1 MVAYDWM
8 PENILDYLV
17 KYECTFVEWEGWYS
31 RAAYGPDERRFT
43 PEGLINH
50 HTAGTNDYD
59 PARLLRKCNFYISP
73 VGVTYLLA
81 AGYQAD
87 TGMGDPNV
95 LMRVRNDQEPLPP
108 QDRYPEDRI
117 NGNPWFIDI
126 EVGHWG
132 DGSPIPEVQRDE
144 LIRVNAAVC
153 DMYGWAPEVKLLG
166 HKEWTRRKID
176 PRWSFNG
183 QPDTMEHIRGD
194 TVSLIESKREF
205 MPKQQWFQMIDALFE
220 GRPDVFEGNPNYW
233 KYEVPEDSGEWQD
246 FWNAFIKAISLTS

>member
-1 MVAYDWM
+1 MAYEWL
-8 PENILDYLV
+8 PENITDYLA
-17 KYECTFVEWEGWYS
+17 KYSCTFVEWEGWYS
-31 RAAYGPDERRFT
+31 RAAYGEDERDFT
-43 PEGLINH
+43 PVGLVNH

-59 PARLLRKCNFYISP
+59 PARLLTKCNFYISP

-95 LMRVRNDQEPLPP
+95 LARVRNDQPPTAP
-108 QDRYPEDRI
+108 QDARPSDRI

-153 DMYGWAPEVKLLG
+153 DMYGWDPRTRLIG

-176 PRWSFNG
+176 PFWSFNG
-183 QPDTMEHIRGD
+183 SVDMMEDIRSD
-194 TVSLIESKREF
+194 TVDLIESKRNG
-205 MPKQQWFQMIDALFE
+205 MPETQWHQMIDALFE
-220 GRPDVFEGNPNYW
+220 GSDEFNGDPNYW
-233 KYEVPEDSGEWQD
+233 KFGVPEDSPEWED
-246 FWNAFIKAISLTS
+246 FWAAFVRAIT